1 MFHDFLLFSQFH
13 GKAPQL
19 MPRGCSIINSCTS
32 LFLQQKRRRREH
44 IKRRGELE
52 EKKLQRNSELEE
64 KDWYCLTYDDAED
77 DYMIS
82 AWILWTAGC
91 AFAQENNRKQSR
103 ARKPRK
109 KTAGHAL
116 NPYYRCSLHLL
127 NEIAKKLLRV
137 LQKSWHLMQLGSGSA
152 NVPPQLYNT
161 LCGFTGNRFGQALLT
176 CCNHWSQLHLAVC
189 WPGTAQKKFQ
199 SCCAWTSSSFD
210 HRHTSEVFSCMRRE
224 RPQTCIF
231 HQLWEIHLCF
241 AGWKSEQNGFA
252 SWFWRSREWCR
263 LGQFFRSSKQKSEG
277 GSLHATGT
285 GPPKVVTISSQVRS
299 KPCSMSFLYLAS
311 HGSSNSLG
319 HSASGVGNVI
329 ASTKTKRN
337 SKGMTCNN
345 CCTTRFFEPICYMSI
360 LNQFLIDGYPFSVE
374 II

>member
-103 ARKPRK
+103 ARKPGK

-161 LCGFTGNRFGQALLT
+161 LCGFTGNSLDRHSWHVVIIDRNCISQSVDLELL
-176 CCNHWSQLHLAVC
+176 
-189 WPGTAQKKFQ
+189 
-199 SCCAWTSSSFD
+199 
-210 HRHTSEVFSCMRRE
+210 
-224 RPQTCIF
+224 
-231 HQLWEIHLCF
+231 
-241 AGWKSEQNGFA
+241 
-252 SWFWRSREWCR
+252 
-263 LGQFFRSSKQKSEG
+263 
-277 GSLHATGT
+277 
-285 GPPKVVTISSQVRS
+285 
-299 KPCSMSFLYLAS
+299 
-311 HGSSNSLG
+311 
-319 HSASGVGNVI
+319 
-329 ASTKTKRN
+329 KRN
-337 SKGMTCNN
+337 SKAAARGLQVRSIID
-345 CCTTRFFEPICYMSI
+345 TRLKYFLACGVNVHRLAFSINFERYICVLQDGRVSKMVLQVGFDGAENDADLGNS
-360 LNQFLIDGYPFSVE
+360 LNLQSRRVKVVLCMQRALDRRRSSPSRPK
-374 II
+374 